1 MSLFHLLIL
10 SLYYNTGYVMRV
22 ISFLHI
28 ICELLIM
35 FVQTLFVPNW
45 QNVAVKFVE
54 SKQNFM

>member
-1 MSLFHLLIL
+1 
-10 SLYYNTGYVMRV
+10 MRV